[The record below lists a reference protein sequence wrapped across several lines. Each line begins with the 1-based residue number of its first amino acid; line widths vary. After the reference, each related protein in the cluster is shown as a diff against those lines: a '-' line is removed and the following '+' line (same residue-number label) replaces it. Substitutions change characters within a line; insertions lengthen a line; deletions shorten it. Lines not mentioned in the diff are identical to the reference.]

1 MLLKSLVRKLKKIF
15 FYQKYF
21 FFRRLRMFLKIDQ
34 KILIK
39 NHELILPPGHLLSLY
54 DYLYPEYD
62 EFISKLVVGLDKN
75 QSAIDIGANVGDTL
89 IRLINSNSKIKY
101 YSIEADKYFFK
112 YLKKNTERI
121 TSIFKTRI
129 TLIEKLVGINLTGN
143 LSKTSTGT
151 KTLIE
156 NTSGMKSR
164 KLDEIILDYKIENI
178 ALIKVD
184 VDGYDFNV
192 LLSGMEYITKYKPK
206 LFFEYMSLNKNG
218 YIEIINKLSE
228 VGYKNWTVLNNYG
241 QVIFENKKKSDVI
254 EILSNYNAN
263 KIIDIFCSS

>member
-1 MLLKSLVRKLKKIF
+1 M
-15 FYQKYF
+15 
-21 FFRRLRMFLKIDQ
+21 
-34 KILIK
+34 
-39 NHELILPPGHLLSLY
+39 E
-54 DYLYPEYD
+54 
-62 EFISKLVVGLDKN
+62 
-75 QSAIDIGANVGDTL
+75 
-89 IRLINSNSKIKY
+89 
-101 YSIEADKYFFK
+101 
-112 YLKKNTERI
+112 
-121 TSIFKTRI
+121 
-129 TLIEKLVGINLTGN
+129 
-143 LSKTSTGT
+143 

-156 NTSGMKSR
+156 NNSGMKSK

-228 VGYKNWTVLNNYG
+228 VGYKKWTVLNNYG

-254 EILSNYNAN
+254 EILSNYNTN